1 MQLSRLNARPPE
13 AVGFGDIFPTSTWER
28 LYILLLMVI
37 STVLFSRLM
46 GDMHDVMQL
55 STRDETE
62 VSERLEGVVSFLRA
76 NRVPSALQKR
86 IRGWAGFK
94 LLHDRTDE
102 QLQEV
107 MGLLPENLRIGVAQ
121 VLPARTACQGWCP
134 P

>member
-1 MQLSRLNARPPE
+1 MSVVLDNSIALTWCFEDERTPATQALLRRVARTGALAPALFPIEAMNALVVAERRNRIDAAKR
-13 AVGFGDIFPTSTWER
+13 AV
-28 LYILLLMVI
+28 YA
-37 STVLFSRLM
+37 
-46 GDMHDVMQL
+46 
-55 STRDETE
+55 
-62 VSERLEGVVSFLRA
+62 SFLRA

-107 MGLLPENLRIGVAQ
+107 MGLLPENLRNGVAQ
-121 VLPARTACQGWCP
+121 VLTARTACQLCQGWCP